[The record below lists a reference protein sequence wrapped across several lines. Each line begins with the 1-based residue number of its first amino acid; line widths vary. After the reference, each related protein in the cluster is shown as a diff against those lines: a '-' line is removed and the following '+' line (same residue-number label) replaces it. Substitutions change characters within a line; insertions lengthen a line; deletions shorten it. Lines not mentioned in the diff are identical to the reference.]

1 MCQKSDWTAIS
12 TLLPPAARFLAP
24 ALLLGV
30 LLLLATAGAAS
41 QERLSVRGLWERA
54 TAAAAEERWAEAA
67 SNFERLHREFS
78 RSEFAEESLW
88 RAAQM
93 LRKAAEQEADPDWE
107 RVRDL
112 FHRYSTEYPDASH
125 RDEAYLEIG
134 ISYFRMRFFR
144 EALTYFRLF
153 EQRYADSPLL
163 PRSRYWQAITL
174 LEVGRVEEAVPLLND
189 LTREP
194 DEELRLKALF
204 GLRQAYETRG
214 EHLLVLTTL
223 ERIVQIT
230 PPDYHLENP
239 ELLLL
244 LGLAN
249 GRLGREEEAREQL
262 WRFVNLS
269 PLSPRRTEALF
280 ALGESYYRQGE
291 QAPAQRLYQRV
302 IDEGGAGER
311 AVVLAR
317 FRQAQFL
324 DAQARQWEQWRPL
337 RDPADRDGDYP
348 YLAVIDQ
355 YGLDPIAQDAR
366 YGLLLR
372 LKDRGDLEE
381 ALEQAR
387 TYIRHAATREGPG
400 FDPKRTGE
408 LLVFLVEELL
418 RRGEYER
425 VYHLYINEHQ
435 HVRHYQPG
443 RLRMLIGRA
452 LEELALYEQAAV
464 VYYRA
469 LAGTMSD
476 QELAELYYRR
486 ALVYL
491 ALKDFAAADRL
502 LTHLRRI
509 YAEQPAR
516 LAEAQAL
523 SGALRALEQRHQEAW
538 EFFRQALASPEAV
551 PRWGEVLPALLRT
564 MAALEIFSQ
573 MPPVLARG
581 LEEGWLGSELAQA
594 WYRRVGEGLRR
605 QGLEA
610 QARAVYGA
618 GLAEGLPR
626 EGEDFQVISF
636 QLGALLAKGDQQ
648 ARDEARRH
656 LAAAAGPDQLLGKMA
671 RQQLNQLDIVEATEG
686 VRSLFTQ

>member
-1 MCQKSDWTAIS
+1 M
-12 TLLPPAARFLAP
+12 ARFWAP
-24 ALLLGV
+24 ALLLGL
-30 LLLLATAGAAS
+30 LLLLAASGVAS
-41 QERLSVRGLWERA
+41 QERPSVRDLWERA
-54 TAAAAEERWAEAA
+54 TAAAVEERWDEAA
-67 SNFERLHREFS
+67 SHFERLHREFS

-93 LRKAAEQEADPDWE
+93 RRKAAEQEKDPDWE

-112 FHRYSTEYPDASH
+112 FHRYSTEYPAADH
-125 RDEAYLEIG
+125 RDEAHLEIG

-153 EQRYADSPLL
+153 AQRYADYPLL
-163 PRSRYWQAITL
+163 PLSRYWQAITL

-204 GLRQAYETRG
+204 GLRQAYEIQG
-214 EHLLVLTTL
+214 EHLLALTTL
-223 ERIVQIT
+223 ERIVKIS
-230 PPDYHLENP
+230 PADYHLENP
-239 ELLLL
+239 ELLLM

-280 ALGESYYRQGE
+280 ALGESYYRQGDH
-291 QAPAQRLYQRV
+291 APAQRLYQRV
-302 IDEGGAGER
+302 VDEGGAGER

-324 DAQARQWEQWRPL
+324 DDPVRQQEQWRPR
-337 RDPADRDGDYP
+337 RDPADRVGDYP

-355 YGLDPIAQDAR
+355 YGLDPIAQEAR

-372 LKDRGDLEE
+372 LKARGDLEE

-387 TYIRHAATREGPG
+387 AYIRHAAPQEGPG
-400 FDPKRTGE
+400 FNPGRTGD
-408 LLVFLVEELL
+408 LLVFLIEELL

-425 VYHLYINEHQ
+425 IHHLYINEHQ
-435 HVRHYQPG
+435 HVRNYQPG
-443 RLRMLIGRA
+443 RLRVLIGRA
-452 LEELALYEQAAV
+452 MEELALYEQAAV

-469 LAGTMSD
+469 LAGTLSD

-486 ALVYL
+486 VLVYF
-491 ALKDFAAADRL
+491 ALGDFAAADRL

-523 SGALRALEQRHQEAW
+523 SGTLRARQQRHQEAW
-538 EFFRQALASPEAV
+538 GFFRQALASPEAV
-551 PRWGEVLPALLRT
+551 PRWGEALPSLLRT
-564 MAALEIFSQ
+564 MAALELFNE
-573 MPPVLARG
+573 MPSVLARG
-581 LEEGWLGSELAQA
+581 LGEGWLGPELAQA
-594 WYRRVGEGLRR
+594 WYRRSGDGLRR
-605 QGLEA
+605 LGLTDQA
-610 QARAVYGA
+610 QAVYGA
-618 GLAEGLPR
+618 GLAEAMPR
-626 EGEDFQVISF
+626 EGEDFQAISF
-636 QLGALLAKGDQQ
+636 HLGALLAKGDQP

-686 VRSLFTQ
+686 MRSLFTQ